1 MSISWISPAQIFID
15 PLQKPILSSMKIR
28 WSAARIPAST
38 SPDTPAAIWNTAPV
52 WIEAGLY
59 WNGRFWKRGGV
70 DVRWKNRCHFLN
82 GGESEDVLKILP
94 TFTGVFLTS
103 GVFVLPHSPEAQGLW
118 REATMEMSPVSRGDI
133 KRHLRR
139 GRIGIRNGAFTK
151 KRWDMA
157 YGSTPIIAIF
167 GGRTMKNRPLSSCFR
182 VPSEVPG
189 FDPQKHP
196 GHPNGDADANGWICG
211 GDCSFCCCYLK
222 PLIAYN
228 SGAVC

>member
-1 MSISWISPAQIFID
+1 MNIPCPNLHWSSP
-15 PLQKPILSSMKIR
+15 KPILSSMKIR

-38 SPDTPAAIWNTAPV
+38 SPDTPAAIGT
-52 WIEAGLY
+52 LRQLDR
-59 WNGRFWKRGGV
+59 GRSLLEWQILKKG
-70 DVRWKNRCHFLN
+70 WCWCSLKNRCHFLN
-82 GGESEDVLKILP
+82 GGESEDVLKIYQLSQE
-94 TFTGVFLTS
+94 FFDIRGLCTS
-103 GVFVLPHSPEAQGLW
+103 PFPWGTRSME
-118 REATMEMSPVSRGDI
+118 EATMEMSPVSRGDI

-182 VPSEVPG
+182 VPSGCQG

-211 GDCSFCCCYLK
+211 GDCFF
-222 PLIAYN
+222 A
-228 SGAVC
+228 AVI